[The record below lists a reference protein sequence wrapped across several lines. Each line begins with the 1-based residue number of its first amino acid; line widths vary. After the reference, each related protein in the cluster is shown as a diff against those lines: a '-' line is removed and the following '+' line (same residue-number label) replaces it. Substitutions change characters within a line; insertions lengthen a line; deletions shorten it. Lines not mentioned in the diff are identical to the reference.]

1 MRAGTERGNG
11 TDNASR
17 VVLTGVSLEEVTNM
31 SGVNQIT
38 IVGNVGS
45 APELS
50 YGQSSVPFCRFSVAV
65 NEQWKT
71 EGEKREK
78 VTWFPVI
85 TFNGLAETC
94 ANYLDR
100 GRLVAIQGRVQTR
113 EYEDRSGT
121 KHEVMQ
127 VVADKVT
134 FLGTG
139 KREDGDGRT
148 ASTDGSRG
156 NGQETQFAD

>member
-1 MRAGTERGNG
+1 
-11 TDNASR
+11 
-17 VVLTGVSLEEVTNM
+17 M

-71 EGEKREK
+71 DGEKREK

-113 EYEDRSGT
+113 EYEDRAGT

-139 KREDGDGRT
+139 KREESDGRPAPT
-148 ASTDGSRG
+148 GQTPG
-156 NGQETQFAD
+156 NGQETQFADDVPF

>member
-1 MRAGTERGNG
+1 
-11 TDNASR
+11 
-17 VVLTGVSLEEVTNM
+17 M

-71 EGEKREK
+71 DGEKREK

-85 TFNGLAETC
+85 AFNGLAETC
-94 ANYLDR
+94 ANYIDR

-139 KREDGDGRT
+139 KREESDGRP
-148 ASTDGSRG
+148 ASTGQTRG
-156 NGQETQFAD
+156 NGQETQSADDVPF

>member
-1 MRAGTERGNG
+1 
-11 TDNASR
+11 
-17 VVLTGVSLEEVTNM
+17 M

-71 EGEKREK
+71 DGEKREK

-113 EYEDRSGT
+113 EYEDRAGT

-139 KREDGDGRT
+139 KREESDGRP
-148 ASTDGSRG
+148 ASTDRPHG
-156 NGQETQFAD
+156 NGQEPQFADDVPF